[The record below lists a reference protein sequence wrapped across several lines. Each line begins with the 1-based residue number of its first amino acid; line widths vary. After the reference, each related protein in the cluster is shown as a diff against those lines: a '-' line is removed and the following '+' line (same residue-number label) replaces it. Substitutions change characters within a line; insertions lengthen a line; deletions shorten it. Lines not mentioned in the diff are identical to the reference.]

1 MPILVQFRR
10 ANTTMLSTYAGA
22 NGEMVINTDDRSL
35 TVHDGTTQGGF
46 TLPSVNPVTV
56 ASGVS
61 ITPNADTSSVV
72 TQLNTATAGTLT
84 INAPTGT
91 PIDCQCL
98 TLRVK
103 STNIQTL
110 SWNAVYEGSTDQA
123 LPSAT
128 SGSGKYDYAE
138 FIYNSDVSKWHLI
151 NKKFGF

>member
-35 TVHDGTTQGGF
+35 TVHDGTTLGGF
-46 TLPSVNPVTV
+46 TLPSIKPVTV

-61 ITPNADTSSVV
+61 ITPDADAASIV
-72 TQLNTATAGTLT
+72 TQLNTAAGGTLT
-84 INAPTGT
+84 INAPIGT
-91 PIDCQCL
+91 PIDCQSL

-103 STNIQTL
+103 CTNVQTL
-110 SWNAVYEGSTDQA
+110 SWNAAYAGSTDQA

-138 FIYNSDVSKWHLI
+138 FIYNSDVSKWHLV